1 MPPSSSRP
9 RRITEAPRRDRS
21 SPMVIG
27 GLTLLASAAVLAA
40 GPLGI
45 GGRSFDEGAVQTAD
59 AADTADIAPAADTAE
74 PTDAGSDTAALA
86 DPGASEGVV
95 TAEPVAARSVDLG
108 GCQVSDSWLT
118 AGASGDSVVCVQK
131 ALYAAGTYDGEFH
144 GDFDY
149 DTDQAVRAFQEQNDL
164 YVDGIVGGRT
174 AESLGIWPGDESFVV
189 RTPAPPAGAVD
200 LLGYPL
206 SPVASVGDDAPEMPP
221 NTGQGTGKRIV
232 YSRAGQRVWAVDDDE
247 RVVRS
252 YLVTGSQYANEVP
265 GTHKIYSRSETSTA
279 WNGEAEL
286 PYMVR
291 WLDTERGAIGFHA
304 IPLRN
309 DNGQPYQ
316 TIDEL
321 GTKDSGGCQRQA
333 NEDAWFMWNFGTIG
347 TRVIVV

>member
-1 MPPSSSRP
+1 MHGRPKPPSSPHP
-9 RRITEAPRRDRS
+9 RRVTEATHRERS
-21 SPMVIG
+21 SAKVIG
-27 GLTLLASAAVLAA
+27 GLTALACGAVLLA

-45 GGRSFDEGAVQTAD
+45 GGRSG
-59 AADTADIAPAADTAE
+59 
-74 PTDAGSDTAALA
+74 DAGDPGELGDTAAIATPTSTAATQPGDLTAGAPIA
-86 DPGASEGVV
+86 DPATV
-95 TAEPVAARSVDLG
+95 TRSVDLG
-108 GCQVSDSWLT
+108 GCQVADSWLT

-131 ALYAAGTYDGEFH
+131 ALYAAGSYDGDFH
-144 GDFDY
+144 GSFDGA
-149 DTDQAVRAFQEQNDL
+149 TDAAVRAFQQDNDL

-174 AESLGIWPGDESFVV
+174 AEALGIWPGDQSFVI
-189 RTPAPPAGAVD
+189 RTPPPPAGAED

-206 SPVASVGDDAPEMPP
+206 SPVATTGDDAPPMPP

-232 YSRAGQRVWAVDDDE
+232 YSRAGQRVWAVDDQE

-309 DNGQPYQ
+309 DNGLPYQ

-321 GTKDSGGCQRQA
+321 GHKDSGGCQRQA

>member
-1 MPPSSSRP
+1 MPPNSP
-9 RRITEAPRRDRS
+9 KRRIPEAPRRERNS
-21 SPMVIG
+21 AAVIG
-27 GLTLLASAAVLAA
+27 GLTVLAGVAVLAA

-45 GGRSFDEGAVQTAD
+45 GGRSFDEGTVQTA
-59 AADTADIAPAADTAE
+59 
-74 PTDAGSDTAALA
+74 SDTLAPTTTVIEAAGAPSIVVPFEDPSEDLIEAELA
-86 DPGASEGVV
+86 S
-95 TAEPVAARSVDLG
+95 ARSVDLD

-131 ALYAAGTYDGEFH
+131 ALYAAGSYDGEFH
-144 GDFDY
+144 GDFDFA
-149 DTDQAVRAFQEQNDL
+149 TDAAVRDFQEQNDL

-174 AESLGIWPGDESFVV
+174 AEAMGIWPGAESFVV
-189 RTPAPPAGAVD
+189 RTPKPAPGSVD

-206 SPVASVGDDAPEMPP
+206 SSVASAGADAPEMPP

-232 YSRAGQRVWAVDDDE
+232 YSRAGQRVWAVDDQE

-265 GTHKIYSRSETSTA
+265 GVHKVYSRSEVTTA
-279 WNGEAEL
+279 WNGAAEL
-286 PYMVR
+286 PLMVR

-304 IPLRN
+304 IPIDKSTGEL
-309 DNGQPYQ
+309 YQ
-316 TIDEL
+316 TEDEL

-333 NEDAWFMWNFGTIG
+333 EEDAWFMWNFGTIG